1 MKNLKHNK
9 GRLQALSTM
18 LSELREILYI
28 EQTGCLLDGRL
39 QLEKIGHHHRESQE
53 SIILTTL
60 IVLVLLCEK
69 KVFLNF
75 MVSKN
80 LVAQNLYSDVQTV
93 QLLRIIK
100 KRFKR
105 LVVVTVTSQVH
116 QVALAL
122 IQVAVVQM
130 TQV

>member
-53 SIILTTL
+53 SIILTTF

-100 KRFKR
+100 KRFKH

>member
-9 GRLQALSTM
+9 GRLQALSKM

-93 QLLRIIK
+93 QLLRIKK